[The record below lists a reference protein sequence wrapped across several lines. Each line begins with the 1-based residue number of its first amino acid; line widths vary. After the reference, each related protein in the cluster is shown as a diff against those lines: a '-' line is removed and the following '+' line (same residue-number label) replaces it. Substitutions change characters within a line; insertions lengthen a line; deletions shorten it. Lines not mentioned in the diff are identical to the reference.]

1 MYHTM
6 FQLTLFD
13 LEAKN
18 LYFQRCYYANSKCAH
33 LCFKRENC
41 VGLMFLM
48 MDNYL
53 VLKGGKLTLT
63 LSSLIIPTC
72 KLKVGFNIET
82 MQCRSY
88 FFMPCHLKA
97 YFEKNSNIKIIG
109 RHWSRQFGWIF
120 PSARDLE
127 VRFQCKCVL
136 VPLYTSMYMKLEENR
151 DSLIQSK
158 DVILKH
164 TNHHQVITMDS
175 KQITITKQDNQNI
188 NILNLGQKIERVFP
202 PSWFIQGNKLFFIQS
217 KLQPSY
223 RLSLHETAEI
233 LLLTAPKQSAVW
245 QLLSSLK
252 ITCQPNNVTLY
263 IVQPSEYINLGKQIN
278 LIWTQDYFFTLQF
291 MQRKSLIGKQVCSYV
306 KLLMAY

>member
-1 MYHTM
+1 M
-6 FQLTLFD
+6 
-13 LEAKN
+13 
-18 LYFQRCYYANSKCAH
+18 
-33 LCFKRENC
+33 
-41 VGLMFLM
+41 
-48 MDNYL
+48 
-53 VLKGGKLTLT
+53 
-63 LSSLIIPTC
+63 
-72 KLKVGFNIET
+72 GFNIET
-82 MQCRSY
+82 MRCRSY
-88 FFMPCHLKA
+88 FFMRCHLKA
-97 YFEKNSNIKIIG
+97 YFKKSSNIKKVI
-109 RHWSRQFGWIF
+109 RRFRSRLFGWIF

-136 VPLYTSMYMKLEENR
+136 DPSYTSIYMKIEENR
-151 DSLIQSK
+151 DFLVQSK

-175 KQITITKQDNQNI
+175 KQITNTKQEHLTV
-188 NILNLGQKIERVFP
+188 NILNLGKKIERVFP

-263 IVQPSEYINLGKQIN
+263 IVQPSYYINLGKRID
-278 LIWTQDYFFTLQF
+278 LKWTKDYFFTLQF
-291 MQRKSLIGKQVCSYV
+291 MQRKTLIGKQVCNIV
-306 KLLMAY
+306 